1 MSISIVGISERTGC
15 FKGCGINPYNS
26 YQVAVSHALTLITD
40 AQTTMRY
47 KVPFFYF
54 SGKDFFD
61 QGINWPIGIADAGGK
76 SKPIRQDLSMG
87 ARTLTL
93 SCPSG
98 SVNVADQ
105 VQLLAKL
112 YSHCTLPGNYI
123 SVITS

>member
-1 MSISIVGISERTGC
+1 
-15 FKGCGINPYNS
+15 
-26 YQVAVSHALTLITD
+26 
-40 AQTTMRY
+40 MRY